1 MGERSRHLLNQ
12 AAHASQGRA
21 RVPQDDQARIIFG
34 REFQNLRKV
43 EVCCDQTAIEPTT
56 GFGNGRIRGALE
68 RFLSGGRDLMPTA
81 FKWFPPTWVSI
92 LVQFDTHYGATSMG
106 NTRSLVISAAKARQA
121 WMSSLVSEG

>member
-1 MGERSRHLLNQ
+1 MRPGSTIHSRPRGESWAS
-12 AAHASQGRA
+12 AAAT
-21 RVPQDDQARIIFG
+21 
-34 REFQNLRKV
+34 
-43 EVCCDQTAIEPTT
+43 C
-56 GFGNGRIRGALE
+56 FGNGRIRGTLE
-68 RFLSGGRDLMPTA
+68 QFLSGGRDLMPTA